1 MALSQMHPPVLLVD
15 DDEGIREAISEVLTD
30 AGHEVATASN
40 GREALDWLA
49 RGNEPCLILLDLM
62 MPVMDG
68 RQFRAAQRADPRL
81 AGIPVVV
88 ITAGGDRGKQNDMA
102 VQGWL
107 GKPVELDTL
116 LDSVHRHCR
125 H

>member
-1 MALSQMHPPVLLVD
+1 MRQLLQ
-15 DDEGIREAISEVLTD
+15 EYLTEQGYHVLT
-30 AGHEVATASN
+30 ATDGQN
-40 GREALDWLA
+40 ALYTA
-49 RGNEPCLILLDLM
+49 RHQQPDLILLDLM

-68 RQFRAAQRADPRL
+68 RQFRAAQRADPSL

-88 ITAGGDRGKQNDMA
+88 ITAGGDRGPQTEMA

-116 LDSVHRHCR
+116 LDSVRRNCR
-125 H
+125 R